1 MQDDA
6 TLMISI
12 SGVRGVI
19 GPGLNSEVACRMAA
33 AFGTWAP
40 PGAIVVGRDSRL
52 SGPMMRHAVVAGLLS
67 TGHDVI
73 DVGIATTP
81 TTEIMVTTHA
91 ASGGIILTASHNP
104 EPWNA
109 LKLLAPSG
117 LFLSAAEGEEV
128 LRIEREARYRHE
140 RWDKLGVLTE
150 DSAAAEVHI
159 RGILALPWLDRER
172 IAARNLHAVVD
183 CTNGAGGM
191 VAPELLRRL
200 GVRVTE
206 LHCEP
211 TGRFSRRPEPTPAHL
226 GDLCATVREVG
237 ADIGFATDPDADR
250 LGLVDETGTALS
262 EEYTLALAADHL
274 LGSTPGPV
282 VVNLSTTSALDD
294 VCRRHG
300 VPLSRTPV
308 GEVNVVTRM
317 LEVGAVIG
325 GEGNGGVILP
335 ALHAGRDAMVGMAL
349 ILQSLAASGRTLSQS
364 YARLPHYNM
373 VKRSQPLVRP
383 VTDAEL
389 ADLVRAEFGGSIDT
403 ADGVKVTLP
412 EGWVHLRRSNTEPI
426 VRAIAESP
434 DAAVAAGLADRALRR
449 LGSSSGV
456 QAARG

>member
-1 MQDDA
+1 MPADES

-19 GPGLNSEVACRMAA
+19 GPALQAEVACRMAA

-40 PGAIVVGRDSRL
+40 PGPIVVGRDSRL
-52 SGPMMRHAVVAGLLS
+52 SGPMIRHAVIAGLLS

-73 DVGIATTP
+73 DIGIATTP
-81 TTEIMVTTHA
+81 TTEIMVTTHG
-91 ASGGIILTASHNP
+91 ASGGIIITASHNP

-109 LKLLAPSG
+109 LKLLSRTG
-117 LFLSAAEGEEV
+117 LFLSAAEGDEV
-128 LRIEREARYRHE
+128 LRIQNENRIHHL
-140 RWDKLGVLTE
+140 RWDALGTLTE

-159 RGILALPWLDRER
+159 RGILGLPWIDRGR
-172 IAARNLHAVVD
+172 IAARRLHAVVD

-200 GVRVTE
+200 GVQVTE

-211 TGRFSRRPEPTPAHL
+211 TGRFARRPEPTPAHL
-226 GDLCATVREVG
+226 EDLCAAVREKR

-250 LGLVDETGTALS
+250 LGLVAETGEALS

-274 LGSTPGPV
+274 LTRHPGPV
-282 VVNLSTTSALDD
+282 VVNLSTTAALDE

-300 VPLSRTPV
+300 VPLFRTPV
-308 GEVNVVTRM
+308 GEVNVVTKM

-349 ILQSLAASGRTLSQS
+349 ILQSLADSGRPLSHS
-364 YARLPHYNM
+364 YATLPRYSM
-373 VKRSQPLVRP
+373 VKRSLPLPRP
-383 VTDAEL
+383 VSDAEL
-389 ADLVRAEFGGSIDT
+389 AELAQAEFGGPIDT
-403 ADGVKVTLP
+403 SDGVKVTLP

-426 VRAIAESP
+426 VRAIAESRDP
-434 DAAVAAGLADRALRR
+434 HAATALVERALRR
-449 LGSSSGV
+449 FGTLMTA
-456 QAARG
+456 AARG

>member
-1 MQDDA
+1 MQSDDQ

-19 GPGLNSEVACRMAA
+19 GPALHAEVACRMAA

-40 PGAIVVGRDSRL
+40 AGPIVVGRDSRL
-52 SGPMMRHAVVAGLLS
+52 SGPMMRHAVIAGLLS

-73 DVGIATTP
+73 DLGIATTP
-81 TTEIMVTTHA
+81 TTEIMVTTHG

-117 LFLSAAEGEEV
+117 LFLSGPEGDEV
-128 LRIEREARYRHE
+128 LAILREQRSRHR
-140 RWDKLGVLTE
+140 RWDELGSLTE
-150 DSAAAEVHI
+150 DSAASEVHV
-159 RGILALPWLDRER
+159 RGILGLRWLDRER
-172 IAARNLHAVVD
+172 IAARRLHVVVD
-183 CTNGAGGM
+183 CTNGAGG
-191 VAPELLRRL
+191 VIAPELLRRL

-206 LHCEP
+206 LYCEP
-211 TGRFSRRPEPTPAHL
+211 TGRFERRPEPTPAHL
-226 GDLCATVREVG
+226 GALCARVREVR
-237 ADIGFATDPDADR
+237 ADLGFATDPDADR
-250 LGLVDETGTALS
+250 LGLVTAEGTALS
-262 EEYTLALAADHL
+262 EEYTLALAADWL
-274 LGSTPGPV
+274 LARHPGPV

-300 VPLSRTPV
+300 VPLHRTPV

-317 LEVGAVIG
+317 LETDAVLG

-349 ILQSLAASGRTLSQS
+349 ILQSLADSDRTLSQLH
-364 YARLPHYNM
+364 AGLPQYTM
-373 VKRSQPLVRP
+373 VKKSQPLPRP

-389 ADLVRAEFGGSIDT
+389 VDMARAEFGGPIDT

-412 EGWVHLRRSNTEPI
+412 DGWVHLRRSNTEPI
-426 VRAIAESP
+426 VRAIAESR
-434 DAAVAAGLADRALRR
+434 DAAVAASLADRALRR
-449 LGSSSGV
+449 FGALS
-456 QAARG
+456 AAPSA